1 MCFVRVFNLISRS
14 KRPYFMAQ
22 KLFDEAKLG
31 NLTLQNRIVMAPMTR
46 SRALSHNAPSDLVAT
61 YYAQRAT
68 AGLIITEGTS
78 PSPNG
83 LGYARIPGLYSP
95 EQIAGWKTVTNAVHE
110 KGGKIFVQL
119 MHTGRVSHPDNLPA
133 GTEMIAPTA
142 VAAKGDMWT
151 DTQGMQP
158 QPTPR
163 ALTTEEVKQVVQEY
177 VQAAK
182 NAVEAGFDGV
192 ELHGANGYL
201 IEQFL
206 HPAANQRT
214 DEYGGSDENRSR
226 FLLEVAQ
233 GAVDTI
239 GADKVGIRLSPYSV
253 AGDLSNYEGIE
264 TLYNYVAE
272 QLHHIGLTYLHLVDH
287 AGMGAPAVPPSVV
300 TNIRERFK
308 GTLILSGSDN
318 AARAEDVLNS
328 GLADLVA
335 FGRPFIANP
344 DLVERLKTG
353 AELAQPDPATFYA
366 PGPNGFEQGYID
378 YPVLE
383 EVQA

>member
-1 MCFVRVFNLISRS
+1 
-14 KRPYFMAQ
+14 MAQ
-22 KLFDEAKLG
+22 TLFEEARLG
-31 NLTLQNRIVMAPMTR
+31 NLTLQNHIVMAPMTR

-68 AGLIITEGTS
+68 AGLILTEGTS

-83 LGYARIPGLYSP
+83 LGYARIPGLYSE
-95 EQIAGWKTVTNAVHE
+95 EQIAGWTNVTDAVHE

-119 MHTGRVSHPDNLPA
+119 MHTGRISHPDNLPA
-133 GTEMIAPTA
+133 GAELVAPSA
-142 VAAKGDMWT
+142 IAAKGDMWT

-163 ALTTEEVKQVVQEY
+163 ALTTAEVKQTIQEY

-182 NAVEAGFDGV
+182 NAVEAGFDGI

-226 FLLEVAQ
+226 FLLEIAQ
-233 GAVDTI
+233 GAVDAI
-239 GADKVGIRLSPYSV
+239 GADKVGIRLSPYGV
-253 AGDLSNYEGIE
+253 AGDLPIYDGIE
-264 TLYNYVAE
+264 TLYNYLAE
-272 QLHHIGLTYLHLVDH
+272 QLHKIGLVYLHLVDH
-287 AGMGAPAVPPSVV
+287 SGLGAPVVPPSVI
-300 TNIRERFK
+300 NGIRERFR
-308 GTLILSGSDN
+308 GTLILAGSFT
-318 AARAEDVLNS
+318 AARAEEALES

-344 DLVERLKTG
+344 DLVERLETG
-353 AELAQPDPATFYA
+353 ADLAQPDPATFYA

-378 YPVLE
+378 YPVLQ
-383 EVQA
+383 EVKA

>member
-1 MCFVRVFNLISRS
+1 
-14 KRPYFMAQ
+14 MAK
-22 KLFDEAKLG
+22 KLFEPATLG
-31 NLTLQNRIVMAPMTR
+31 KLTLQNHIVMAPMTR
-46 SRALSHNAPSDLVAT
+46 SRAIHQNTTGDLEAR
-61 YYAQRAT
+61 YYAQRAS

-83 LGYARIPGLYSP
+83 LGYTRIPGLYSP
-95 EQIAGWKTVTNAVHE
+95 GQIAGWKQVTDAVHE
-110 KGGKIFVQL
+110 KEGKIFVQL
-119 MHTGRVSHPDNLPA
+119 MHTGRIAHPGNLPDGA
-133 GTEMIAPTA
+133 EVVGPSAI
-142 VAAKGDMWT
+142 VAKGTIWT
-151 DTQGMQP
+151 DARGMQP
-158 QPTPR
+158 HATPR
-163 ALTTEEVKQVVQEY
+163 ALTTEEVKQTIQEY
-177 VQAAK
+177 IQAAK

-226 FLLEVAQ
+226 FLLEIAQ
-233 GAVDTI
+233 GAAEAI
-239 GADKVGIRLSPYSV
+239 GADKVGVRLSPYGV
-253 AGDLSNYEGIE
+253 AGDLPNYEGIE
-264 TLYNYVAE
+264 AFYNYLAG
-272 QLHHIGLTYLHLVDH
+272 QLHTVGLVYVHLVDH
-287 AGMGAPAVPPSVV
+287 AGMGAPVVPPSVV
-300 TNIRERFK
+300 NGIRERFG
-308 GTLILSGSDN
+308 GTLILSGSYD
-318 AARAEDVLNS
+318 ADRADAVLNS

-344 DLVERLKTG
+344 DFVERLKTG

-366 PGPNGFEQGYID
+366 PGPNGFEQGYLD